1 MDTFFIT
8 TAVIALLIFL
18 VVSILVGVVN
28 ERNHREAV
36 ERFHY
41 RPKKQLM
48 TGAQKHCFQ
57 ILNEIFGERF
67 YIIPD
72 VPLCSLLSHKVGS
85 QSRAEAYSYIE
96 NKTADFV
103 FCNKRT
109 IRPVCAVKIDDSG
122 DKEHSTSSSDLKD
135 MEKFFRSAHLPFVR
149 ITNPKKLDRDT
160 IINEFSRVIYET
172 SLLDSLPKIP
182 RGTKITHKTKNQTKN
197 HA

>member
-8 TAVIALLIFL
+8 TAIIALGIFFI
-18 VVSILVGVVN
+18 VSIIVGISS
-28 ERNHREAV
+28 ERRHREAV

-57 ILNEIFGERF
+57 ILNDIFGERF

-85 QSRAEAYSYIE
+85 QSRAEAYSFIE

-109 IRPVCAVKIDDSG
+109 IRPVCAVKIDDNG
-122 DKEHSTSSSDLKD
+122 NKERTSNSSELKD

-160 IINEFSRVIYET
+160 IIEEFSRVVYET
-172 SLLDSLPKIP
+172 SLLDSLPKIS
-182 RGTKITHKTKNQTKN
+182 RSTKITHKTNK
-197 HA
+197 

>member
-8 TAVIALLIFL
+8 TAIIALGVFFI
-18 VVSILVGVVN
+18 VSIIVGISS
-28 ERNHREAV
+28 ERRHREAI

-72 VPLCSLLSHKVGS
+72 VPLSSLLSHKVGG
-85 QSRAEAYSYIE
+85 QSRAEAYSFIE

-109 IRPVCAVKIDDSG
+109 IRPVCAVKIDNSS
-122 DKEHSTSSSDLKD
+122 DKDHSASNSDLKD

-149 ITNPKKLDRDT
+149 ITNPKKLDRET
-160 IINEFSRVIYET
+160 IIEEFSRVVYET
-172 SLLDSLPKIP
+172 SLLDSLPQKSSKKSKP
-182 RGTKITHKTKNQTKN
+182 SKK
-197 HA
+197 